1 MKRDVVGAP
10 FCVCFGALREGVRP
24 PKAHYVINYRPR
36 ESMFVVPSA
45 DLVVVVYSVSFQDP
59 IEQAIAKV
67 FLQEIEISRKQSKD
81 LATAPSVTYTQ
92 EPPHDLKMLRL
103 DVKTSE
109 GFVGFVSL
117 GEAARRRR
125 MPLTGPSAL
134 LGRLLTRASDRPR
147 ARPCARAPPLPS
159 MRVRAPLFLLAAISK
174 RNVEGDKLQ
183 KVISLVE
190 GYRSYLMYHVQG
202 TKSQLHTRIR
212 NRSTNWL
219 QV

>member
-1 MKRDVVGAP
+1 
-10 FCVCFGALREGVRP
+10 
-24 PKAHYVINYRPR
+24 
-36 ESMFVVPSA
+36 
-45 DLVVVVYSVSFQDP
+45 
-59 IEQAIAKV
+59 
-67 FLQEIEISRKQSKD
+67 
-81 LATAPSVTYTQ
+81 
-92 EPPHDLKMLRL
+92 
-103 DVKTSE
+103 
-109 GFVGFVSL
+109 
-117 GEAARRRR
+117 
-125 MPLTGPSAL
+125 
-134 LGRLLTRASDRPR
+134 
-147 ARPCARAPPLPS
+147 